1 MISKKQKKEYTNHH
15 LLIHLALSTENKR
28 QMIFQVVI
36 LFHCVTLFFF
46 LNIGFAAIKILSW
59 NPSSIYPNG
68 LYQLKNRRSDSK
80 TNYQG
85 FPCGRDGKVE
95 REKRDLLLSAKN
107 A

>member
-1 MISKKQKKEYTNHH
+1 MISKKQKKEYTNQH

-36 LFHCVTLFFF
+36 LFHCVMLFFY
-46 LNIGFAAIKILSW
+46 IGFAAIKILSW
-59 NPSSIYPNG
+59 NTSSIYPHG
-68 LYQLKNRRSDSK
+68 LYQLKNRLSDK
-80 TNYQG
+80 KANYQG
-85 FPCGRDGKVE
+85 FPCGRDGKMA